1 MKMLRIAA
9 LLVFLCILISNANAF
24 DTAGKFGMGIR
35 CWGIPIIT
43 FSNMKFGIS
52 NQFELEPS
60 LGYYK
65 WKNKWVY
72 GGGSDE
78 STNST
83 LLFSATGNINAVKAA
98 RSNFQIKLGGLYA
111 KTTSSY
117 LSAGFESKSTT
128 TGYAII
134 GGIGIEHFV
143 NDNFAINI
151 GALSGLWS
159 SSPDDSDNSFSFTT
173 FGSQL
178 VDFSLVWYLK

>member
-1 MKMLRIAA
+1 MLRIVA
-9 LLVFLCILISNANAF
+9 LLVFLCILVSNANAF

-43 FSNMKFGIS
+43 FSNMKFGLS

-60 LGYYK
+60 VGYYK
-65 WKNKWVY
+65 WKNSY
-72 GGGSDE
+72 AAGSGE

-83 LLFSATGNINAVKAA
+83 LLFSAIGNINTVKAA

-117 LSAGFESKSTT
+117 SSAGFENKSTT

-143 NDNFAINI
+143 NDNFAINV
-151 GALSGLWS
+151 GALSGFWT
-159 SSPDDSDNSFSFTT
+159 SSPDDSDASFSFTT

>member
-1 MKMLRIAA
+1 MKIFRIAV
-9 LLVFLCILISNANAF
+9 LGIFFCILVSNANAF

-43 FSNMKFGIS
+43 FSNIKFGVS

-60 LGYYK
+60 VGYYK
-65 WKNKWVY
+65 WKNSY
-72 GGGSDE
+72 GADSE
-78 STNST
+78 SANST
-83 LLFSATGNINAVKAA
+83 LLFSVIGDINAVKAA
-98 RSNFQIKLGGLYA
+98 RSNFQIKLGGLFA

-117 LSAGFESKSTT
+117 SSTGYESKSTT

-134 GGIGIEHFV
+134 GGMGIEHFV
-143 NDNFAINI
+143 NDNFAINV
-151 GALSGLWS
+151 GALSGFWA
-159 SSPDDSDNSFSFTT
+159 SSPDDSDASFSFTT